1 MLLATIHLH
10 DLWFAL
16 PLIAAVSLV
25 YSATRAEH
33 LRPILVNAVRFG
45 GWVVGFM
52 ASAFAVLY
60 ILSAT
65 L

>member
-1 MLLATIHLH
+1 MLLATMHLH
-10 DLWFAL
+10 DLWYAL
-16 PLIAAVSLV
+16 PLVASVSLV

-33 LRPILVNAVRFG
+33 LGPILANAVRFG
-45 GWVVGFM
+45 GWVIGFM

-60 ILSAT
+60 ILSAR